1 MFRCATVLVCL
12 ATTTLLFLPSTAD
25 AQYFGRNKVQNGSL
39 EFRTLHT
46 EHFDIYYYPEEEPL
60 TRQAARMAE
69 RWYAR
74 FSQLLDHQFTHRQPI
89 VLYAS
94 HRDFSQTNVSSGMVD
109 EGTGGFTERIKS
121 RIVMPFAPGLGETD
135 HVIGHELAHAF
146 QIDIE
151 KSAHQN
157 AFALPGW
164 FIEGMAEYLSLGPSN
179 AFTDMWLRDAK
190 LHNRLPTVE
199 QLDSPRYFPYRYGHA
214 FWSYLG
220 RTFGDEIFG
229 KILRSKARGVLA
241 RLQDVTGKTPE
252 ELTKDWHESIPS
264 AESDPDNVVRP
275 RAIVTSADGGRIH
288 VAPAISPDGRQIM
301 FVSERDRLSL
311 DLYMADASSGAVV
324 RKVISTAA
332 DPHFDSLQYIQSA
345 GAWDASGH
353 RFVVAA
359 VIDGIASLTIIETRG
374 VAPRRDIRLRDLG
387 EIYNPSWSPDGKQI
401 LFSAMQNGQSDLFL
415 YQLADGTVTRL
426 TDDEYA
432 DLHPSWSPDGK
443 TIAFASDRF
452 TTSLDELRFGAV
464 HVALLDVATKIVRP
478 LTASTNGGKQISPQW
493 SPDGKAVYYVAD
505 PDGISNIYRVDLASG
520 DIRRVTSETGGISGI
535 TATSPALAVASSS
548 GKLAFNAYRDGRYE
562 IQTLEQASAESA
574 PIVAAGVATKTTT
587 PGTLGKLAHLLA
599 DAHVGL
605 PADPAAFRTSKY
617 DDRLRMESISDP
629 YIGAAVGG
637 SGFVGGVLRA
647 NFGITFGDML
657 RDRELQ
663 MMMRVGTTKDD
674 LAAQVAYL
682 NQKGRLNWGFIGGY
696 VPARFIGARRSIDRG
711 DARIT
716 QEYSNLRYT
725 HEFASVLAR
734 YNVSRATRFEFRG
747 GVRRTGYG
755 WQTLTR
761 VADATSYKL
770 LSSVVQELPGS
781 APVYLAD
788 MEAAYVRDTA
798 VLGPTSPVL
807 GHRVRLDIQPAIGSL
822 MFTDIHL
829 DARRYFMP
837 VRPATIAVRLQHSGR
852 YGPDARDARLTPLL
866 FGLQTLVRGY
876 DLSTF
881 AAEQCGLRATSCS
894 TIDQLSGNR
903 YAVMNLEVRA
913 PLRGLLT
920 GNLDYGSTPIEALIF
935 ADGAMLWTPHANA
948 PLERDRFRSVGAGVR
963 ANLGGFVLEPT
974 AVRTFDKARNGW
986 TVSFLIR
993 PGF

>member
-1 MFRCATVLVCL
+1 MFRCATVFVCL
-12 ATTTLLFLPSTAD
+12 ATTTLLLLPSSAG
-25 AQYFGRNKVQNGSL
+25 AQYFGRNKVQHGRL
-39 EFRTLHT
+39 EFRTLRT
-46 EHFDIYYYPEEEPL
+46 EHFDIYYYPEEERV

-74 FSQLLDHQFTHRQPI
+74 YSELLDHTFTHRQPI

-94 HRDFSQTNVSSGMVD
+94 HRDFSQTNVSSGTVD

-151 KSAHQN
+151 KRTHQN
-157 AFALPGW
+157 AFDLPGW

-190 LHNRLPTVE
+190 LHHRLPTVE
-199 QLDSPRYFPYRYGHA
+199 QLDNPRYFPYRYGHA

-220 RTFGDEIFG
+220 RTFGDEIVG
-229 KILRSKARGVLA
+229 KILRSTAHGALA
-241 RLQDVTGKTPE
+241 RLEDVTGKTRD
-252 ELTKDWHESIPS
+252 ELTREWHDSIPGTDL
-264 AESDPDNVVRP
+264 DPDVVVQP
-275 RAIVTSADGGRIH
+275 RAIVTAADGGRVH

-311 DLYMADASSGAVV
+311 DLFMADASSGAVMK
-324 RKVISTAA
+324 KVISTAA

-345 GAWDASGH
+345 GAWDASGR

-359 VIDGIASLTIIETRG
+359 VIDGTAALTIVDTSG
-374 VAPRRDIRLRDLG
+374 ALPRRDIQLRDLG

-401 LFSAMQNGQSDLFL
+401 VFSAMKGGLSDLFT
-415 YQLADGTVTRL
+415 YNPGDGTL
-426 TDDEYA
+426 TQLTNDEFA
-432 DLHPSWSPDGK
+432 DLHPAWSPDGK

-464 HVALLDVATKIVRP
+464 RVALLDVATKIVRP
-478 LTASTNGGKQISPQW
+478 MTASTDGSKQISPQW

-505 PDGISNIYRVDLASG
+505 PDGVSNIYRVDLGSG
-520 DIRRVTSETGGISGI
+520 DIRRVTSEPGGVSGI

-548 GKLAFNAYRDGRYE
+548 GKLAFNAYRNGRFE
-562 IQTLEQASAESA
+562 IQTLERSSAESA
-574 PIVAAGVATKTTT
+574 PVVTAGVVTHTATS
-587 PGTLGKLAHLLA
+587 GALGKLAHLLS
-599 DAHVGL
+599 DAHLGL
-605 PADPAAFRTSKY
+605 PADGAFLTSKY
-617 DDRLRMESISDP
+617 DDRLRIESISEP
-629 YIGAAVGG
+629 YIGAAIGG
-637 SGFVGGVLRA
+637 AGFVGGVLRA
-647 NFGITFGDML
+647 NFGVTFGDML
-657 RDRELQ
+657 RDRQLQ
-663 MMMRVGTTKDD
+663 MMVRVGTSKDD

-682 NQKGRLNWGFIGGY
+682 NRKGRLNWGFLGGF
-696 VPARFIGARRSIDRG
+696 VPARFIGARRSIDRN
-711 DARIT
+711 DARVT

-725 HEFASVLAR
+725 HEFGSLLAR
-734 YNVSRATRFEFRG
+734 YNVNRAMRFEFRG
-747 GVRRTGYG
+747 GARRTGYG

-761 VADATSYKL
+761 VTDATSRKL
-770 LSSVVQELPGS
+770 VSSVVQELPG
-781 APVYLAD
+781 APPVYLAE

-798 VLGPTSPVL
+798 VLGPTSPVF
-807 GHRVRLDIQPAIGSL
+807 GHRVRLDIEPAVGGL
-822 MFTDIHL
+822 MFADVRL

-837 VRPATIAVRLQHSGR
+837 VRPATFAVRLQHTGR
-852 YGPDARDARLTPLL
+852 YGPDARDSRLTPLL
-866 FGLQTLVRGY
+866 LGLQTLVRGY

-881 AAEQCGLRATSCS
+881 AAEQCGRAATSCS
-894 TIDQLSGNR
+894 TLDQLSGNR
-903 YAVMNLEVRA
+903 FAVMNLELRA
-913 PLRGLLT
+913 PLLGLLT

-948 PLERDRFRSVGAGVR
+948 PLERDRFRSVGAGIR
-963 ANLGGFVLEPT
+963 ANLGGFVLET
-974 AVRTFDKARNGW
+974 TGVRPFDKPRNGW

>member
-1 MFRCATVLVCL
+1 MFRSSTVLVCL
-12 ATTTLLFLPSTAD
+12 ATATLSLLASTAG

-46 EHFDIYYYPEEEPL
+46 EHFDIYYYPEEEEV

-74 FSQLLDHQFTHRQPI
+74 FSELLDHQFTHRQPI

-94 HRDFSQTNVSSGMVD
+94 HRDFTQTNVSSGTVD
-109 EGTGGFTERIKS
+109 EGTGGFTERLKS

-151 KSAHQN
+151 KQAHLN
-157 AFALPGW
+157 AFELPGW

-179 AFTDMWLRDAK
+179 AFTDVWLRDAK

-199 QLDSPRYFPYRYGHA
+199 QLENPRYFLYRYGHA

-220 RTFGDEIFG
+220 RTFGDEIVG
-229 KILRSKARGVLA
+229 KILRSRARGVLA
-241 RLQDVTGKTPE
+241 RLQEVTGKTPD
-252 ELTKDWHESIPS
+252 ELTRDWHESILS

-275 RAIVTSADGGRIH
+275 RAIVTSADGGRVH

-311 DLYMADASSGAVV
+311 DLFMADASSGAVV

-345 GAWDASGH
+345 GAWDATGR

-359 VIDGIASLTIIETRG
+359 VIDGIASLTIVDTKN

-401 LFSAMQNGQSDLFL
+401 VFSAMNGGLSDLFV
-415 YQLADGTVTRL
+415 YTLADGSLVQL
-426 TDDEYA
+426 TDDEFA
-432 DLHPSWSPDGK
+432 DLHPAWSPDGK

-452 TTSLDELRFGAV
+452 TTSLDDLRFGSV
-464 HVALLDVATKIVRP
+464 RIALLDVATKIVRP
-478 LTASTNGGKQISPQW
+478 MTASAGGGKQISPQW
-493 SPDGKAVYYVAD
+493 APDGKAVYYVAD
-505 PDGISNIYRVDLASG
+505 PDGISNIYRVDLTSG
-520 DIRRVTSETGGISGI
+520 DIRRVTSETSGISGI

-548 GKLAFNAYRDGRYE
+548 GKLAVNAYRDGRYE

-574 PIVAAGVATKTTT
+574 PIVTAGVVTKTTT
-587 PGTLGKLAHLLA
+587 PGTLGKLAHLLS
-599 DAHVGL
+599 DAHLGL
-605 PADPAAFRTSKY
+605 PADTAFSTSKY
-617 DDRLRMESISDP
+617 DDRLHMESISEP
-629 YIGAAVGG
+629 YAGAAVGG
-637 SGFVGGVLRA
+637 GGFVGGVLRA

-657 RDRELQ
+657 RDRQLQ
-663 MMMRVGTTKDD
+663 VMVRVGTTKDD

-682 NQKGRLNWGFIGGY
+682 NRKGRLNWGFIGGY

-711 DARIT
+711 DERIT

-725 HEFASVLAR
+725 HEFASMLAR

-747 GVRRTGYG
+747 GARRTGYG

-761 VADATSYKL
+761 VADATTHKL
-770 LSSVVQELPGS
+770 LSSMVQELPGQ
-781 APVYLAD
+781 APVYLAE

-807 GHRVRLDIQPAIGSL
+807 GHRVRLDVQPALGGL
-822 MFTDIHL
+822 TFADVRL

-837 VRPATIAVRLQHSGR
+837 LRPATFAVRLQHSGR

-866 FGLQTLVRGY
+866 LGLQTLVRGY
-876 DLSTF
+876 DLSSF
-881 AAEQCGLRATSCS
+881 ALEQCGLRATSCS
-894 TIDQLSGNR
+894 MIDQLSGNR
-903 YAVMNLEVRA
+903 YALMNLELRA
-913 PLRGLLT
+913 PLLGLLT
-920 GNLDYGSTPIEALIF
+920 GNLDYGPTPIEALLF
-935 ADGAMLWTPHANA
+935 ADGAMLWTPHAA
-948 PLERDRFRSVGAGVR
+948 AALEHDRFRSIGTGVR

-974 AVRTFDKARNGW
+974 AVRTFD
-986 TVSFLIR
+986 
-993 PGF
+993 